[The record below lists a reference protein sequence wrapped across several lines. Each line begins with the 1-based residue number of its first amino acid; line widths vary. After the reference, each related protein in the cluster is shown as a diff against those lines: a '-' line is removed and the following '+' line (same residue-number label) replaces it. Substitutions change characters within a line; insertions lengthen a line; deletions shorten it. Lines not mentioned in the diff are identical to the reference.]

1 MLKLDDRNKALSKYR
16 IQEAEDSLKVSEFC
30 LNNELY
36 KDSINR
42 SYYAAFYCVKAIL
55 ALTTTDFKRHK
66 DVMAYFNKTYVATGI
81 FPKALGKRL
90 GKIQKIREI
99 SDYDDFFLA
108 SREQA
113 QEQYETA
120 QELLKSVKLYICQ

>member
-1 MLKLDDRNKALSKYR
+1 MDDRNKALSKYR

>member
-1 MLKLDDRNKALSKYR
+1 MDDRNKALSKYR

-66 DVMAYFNKTYVATGI
+66 DVMAYFNKTYVATDI

>member
-1 MLKLDDRNKALSKYR
+1 MKLDDRNKALSKYR